1 MKDSVPVIN
10 LNTLQNDILPYLET
24 CLHIYRI
31 MEKNIAENR
40 IRCIKVANELIY
52 LLLPCTKVA
61 PCIFP
66 ANLKTQL
73 YSRILMSSH

>member
-31 MEKNIAENR
+31 MEK
-40 IRCIKVANELIY
+40 K
-52 LLLPCTKVA
+52 
-61 PCIFP
+61 
-66 ANLKTQL
+66 
-73 YSRILMSSH
+73 YSGESNQVHV